1 MSCLTLLLGKLAIAQ
16 NRPSTSPA
24 DERPFSVEV
33 ERDDVAVSC
42 PDRPW
47 FSARI
52 ASHAGNAGH
61 AGIFKLTLSKRR
73 DAWYARIQRWEQ
85 NRSSPAAERVLR
97 DRSQG
102 CEPLAEAAALTIAMS
117 AENLAKR
124 AEPSPPNPAA
134 AIEEQAVPVTPA
146 SARPQPET
154 DRSKV
159 WVGAGGGAAAS
170 WISPIAP
177 ELGFAVALDSP
188 GLRSGLRLMMTT
200 EQKLAVEPGHVVVQA
215 WLGSV
220 FSCLRLAQG
229 RFGSA
234 LCLVGDVAMLRASAD
249 GFDDGR
255 PGTRAYGAAGLEA
268 QPSWNVSDGYRISMA
283 LGALLPFGRESFSV
297 EGRGVAYVPP
307 ELNWRLLVLSEIGA
321 F

>member
-85 NRSSPAAERVLR
+85 NRSSPVAERVLR

-134 AIEEQAVPVTPA
+134 AIEQHAVPVTPA

-200 EQKLAVEPGHVVVQA
+200 EQKLAGLARQ
-215 WLGSV
+215 
-220 FSCLRLAQG
+220 RL
-229 RFGSA
+229 
-234 LCLVGDVAMLRASAD
+234 
-249 GFDDGR
+249 
-255 PGTRAYGAAGLEA
+255 
-268 QPSWNVSDGYRISMA
+268 
-283 LGALLPFGRESFSV
+283 
-297 EGRGVAYVPP
+297 
-307 ELNWRLLVLSEIGA
+307 
-321 F
+321 